1 MKIGLLTTAILAL
14 TALPLLAGP
23 QAQSPASPAGPG
35 DSGVRDLA
43 CVFSQTEYDSLGAA
57 TSQVDVD
64 YPFEAW
70 VADDFICDPCL
81 PVTHIEWGG
90 GHWGYATFGHPSG
103 FLIWIWEDEGDYTR
117 AGLAGAW
124 LVALR
129 ACVGLGEEARRIV
142 LPVIGAGGWKGRM
155 SEYGRVVGEVLAQF
169 DEPRDSSSFPIR
181 ELVVV
186 AADGLDG
193 EQIEAEICR
202 FL

>member
-1 MKIGLLTTAILAL
+1 MSWLDECEVEVRAGDLLEETGDVLVL
-14 TALPLLAGP
+14 GVKNGP
-23 QAQSPASPAGPG
+23 RLYGRVSRSIVDRCGPG
-35 DSGVRDLA
+35 LA
-43 CVFSQTEYDSLGAA
+43 EAVSAEYQARSREGRPFGRADRLVIPAA
-57 TSQVDVD
+57 SCGIQS
-64 YPFEAW
+64 FEHVLA
-70 VADDFICDPCL
+70 VCF
-81 PVTHIEWGG
+81 
-90 GHWGYATFGHPSG
+90 
-103 FLIWIWEDEGDYTR
+103 WEDEGDYTR

-169 DEPRDSSSFPIR
+169 DELRDSSSFPIR